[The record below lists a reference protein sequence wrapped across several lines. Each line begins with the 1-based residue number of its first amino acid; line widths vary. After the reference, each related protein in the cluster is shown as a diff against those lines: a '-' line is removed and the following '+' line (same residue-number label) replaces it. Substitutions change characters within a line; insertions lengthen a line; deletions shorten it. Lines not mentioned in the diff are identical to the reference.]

1 MPLLLL
7 CFFFWHYQLFMVL
20 VHCTSFST
28 TDHYLLRMCV
38 TSQCLL
44 LQPLE
49 QNSPLIAVTEDEL
62 ILVLEIKQ
70 SKCKEPNKPFVAC
83 YCQAHY

>member
-1 MPLLLL
+1 
-7 CFFFWHYQLFMVL
+7 
-20 VHCTSFST
+20 
-28 TDHYLLRMCV
+28 MCV